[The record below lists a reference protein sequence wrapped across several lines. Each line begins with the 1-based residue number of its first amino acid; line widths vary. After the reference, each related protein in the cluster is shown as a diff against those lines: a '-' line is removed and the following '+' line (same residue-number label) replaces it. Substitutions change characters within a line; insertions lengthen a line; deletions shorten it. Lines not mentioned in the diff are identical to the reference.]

1 MRADEST
8 PGSTAEYPFT
18 VSETTL
24 AAPRAINLSRKVTLN
39 ATSSYREAQVRGRT
53 VARSLLETADV
64 PAKCDDSSGAAQML
78 PVLFG
83 LSIVLARSFRLID
96 PTWKPVDI
104 ASIF

>member
-1 MRADEST
+1 
-8 PGSTAEYPFT
+8 
-18 VSETTL
+18 
-24 AAPRAINLSRKVTLN
+24 
-39 ATSSYREAQVRGRT
+39 
-53 VARSLLETADV
+53 V
-64 PAKCDDSSGAAQML
+64 PAKYDDSSGAAQML